1 MIERA
6 TMPVSDGGLHV
17 GPGEARRLRV
27 LSSALEVKAGA
38 EAGLS
43 FGMFRSSFPPGTGM
57 PFLHVHRSYEEAF
70 YVVEG
75 QVRFQLGTNEIH
87 AGAGSAVLVP
97 AGVPHCFRNSGPGN
111 VDWIVVTAPAD
122 AVALIEEVAASTPG
136 DLDRM
141 AELFERYDSELL
153 ETHPHWSG

>member
-1 MIERA
+1 
-6 TMPVSDGGLHV
+6 MPASDRGVHIGAGG
-17 GPGEARRLRV
+17 GRSLRV
-27 LSSALEVKAGA
+27 LASELEVKAGA

-70 YVVEG
+70 YVLEG
-75 QVRFQLGTNEIH
+75 RVQFQLGMNEIY

-97 AGVPHCFRNSGPGN
+97 AGVPHCFRNTGPGN

-122 AVALIEEVAASTPG
+122 AVALIEEVGAIAPG
-136 DLDRM
+136 DLDRV
-141 AELFERYDSELL
+141 AQLFERHDSELL
-153 ETHPHWSG
+153 ERHPHWAD